1 MLACLDWMW
10 GYGEAISAQPG
21 NTLWLDVHLPRQHD
35 SRAEDEYGLDY
46 QQQMFSRR
54 LEVNIPA
61 MTLPQEDHG
70 QTYIALLIAVIEPP
84 GSQIACA
91 RAKMRLL
98 SPEA

>member
-1 MLACLDWMW
+1 MGLW
-10 GYGEAISAQPG
+10 GNHIGSTG
-21 NTLWLDVHLPRQHD
+21 NTLWLNVHLPRQHD

-84 GSQIACA
+84 RHGRPGFPTLAVIFPDQMTD
-91 RAKMRLL
+91 R
-98 SPEA
+98 PG